1 MAKAGNRARATEG
14 LSIACKLPSGLHI
27 KHESLGI
34 DLKLHGSHSPYAVA
48 GHGITR
54 GVPVDT
60 WNAIKTLHADAAWLQ
75 NEVVFA
81 TTDPESAADKA
92 EEREE
97 ARAGFEPID
106 PEKLPRGIEN
116 PGAE

>member
-1 MAKAGNRARATEG
+1 MAKAGNRARAAEG

-27 KHESLGI
+27 KHHDLGI

-54 GVPVDT
+54 GVPVDV
-60 WNAIKTLHADAAWLQ
+60 WNAIKTVYADAAWLK

-92 EEREE
+92 EEREDVK
-97 ARAGFEPID
+97 AGFEPID
-106 PEKLPRGIEN
+106 PDNLPRGIEN
-116 PGAE
+116 PGDE